1 MILLNKACIRFEPN
15 DPDFIRVTHRVY
27 EYVNEIKDFDYLYST
42 RFFGPMVFYLAW
54 YKKLDNIT
62 SHLLDKSNL
71 KDCLNIIQLYHI
83 LHESTDSNTNSI
95 DFIKVL
101 SKYFNFLPKCY
112 SYVSFLFRKLPKT
125 KRSHQMKKLKR

>member
-1 MILLNKACIRFEPN
+1 MIVLNKACVRFEPN

-27 EYVNEIKDFDYLYST
+27 EYVNEVKDFDHLYST

-54 YKKLDNIT
+54 YKKFENIT

-83 LHESTDSNTNSI
+83 LHESTESNKNNMELI
-95 DFIKVL
+95 NVI
-101 SKYFNFLPKCY
+101 
-112 SYVSFLFRKLPKT
+112 LF
-125 KRSHQMKKLKR
+125 